1 MPTIGLFR
9 KMTMPGTILGSAAT
23 LMVWATLL
31 NGQQSVG
38 AASVREGRLWFDGRA
53 TLGDFTGTTTSV
65 TGRLTGGADL
75 ADVRGWVEAPVG
87 TLVTGNDRRDRD
99 LRKSMGAAEFPTLRF
114 DLTGLAVGE
123 RIADTTVVQLDGSFT
138 LRGVTR
144 SAKIPARLVLGERR
158 YHLWAATPLNLKDY
172 AIGGL
177 SKMLGLLRMS
187 EDIVVH
193 IDLVFEVP

>member
-1 MPTIGLFR
+1 MGR
-9 KMTMPGTILGSAAT
+9 SRAAVDIVIRSTVT
-23 LMVWATLL
+23 LMLWATLA
-31 NGQQSVG
+31 NAQQPVG
-38 AASVREGRLWFDGRA
+38 AAAVREGRLWFDGRA

-75 ADVRGWVEAPVG
+75 GEVRGWVEAPVG

-99 LRKSMGAAEFPTLRF
+99 LRTSMGAAEFPTLRF
-114 DLTGLAVGE
+114 DLTGLVVAE
-123 RIADTTVVQLDGSFT
+123 RMADTTVVQLDGSFT
-138 LRGVTR
+138 LHGVTR

-158 YHLWAATPLNLKDY
+158 YHLWATTPLNLKDY

>member
-1 MPTIGLFR
+1 MGR
-9 KMTMPGTILGSAAT
+9 SRAAVDIVIRSTVT
-23 LMVWATLL
+23 LMLWATLA
-31 NGQQSVG
+31 NAQQPVG
-38 AASVREGRLWFDGRA
+38 AAAVREGRLWFDGRA

-75 ADVRGWVEAPVG
+75 GEVRGWVEAPVG

-99 LRKSMGAAEFPTLRF
+99 LRTSMGAAEFPTLRF
-114 DLTGLAVGE
+114 DLTGLVVAE
-123 RIADTTVVQLDGSFT
+123 RMADTTVVQLDGSFT
-138 LRGVTR
+138 LHGVTR